1 MRSRPRPLPSDG
13 ARHEHGSGCA
23 RRTEATLALVPRTS
37 AIAAVGTHLPQR
49 IRTTEQTERR
59 LRETNPGVLLPVGL
73 IRRMTGVDR
82 VHERDEGQQAS
93 DLAVAAAREAIAASP
108 EPVDLLIFSSASQ
121 DLIEPATSHIVSDKL
136 GLGVPVFDVKNAC
149 NSVLNAVQVAHG
161 LIVSGQ
167 ARRVLIASGETPTSA
182 VRWKV
187 TDRHQFVRSFPGYT
201 MSDAGAALILEATDA
216 PAGPGAPGTGGGS
229 RGIVDMAFS
238 AASHHWTIGTL
249 PMGGSMRPRD
259 LDATYFDIDGRAL
272 QRAFMALG
280 PDLVTGLLAR
290 NRLALADVDL
300 VLMHQV
306 AEPHLGP
313 IADRLGVD
321 VGMILPTVAQHGNLA
336 SATLPI
342 QLRRALD
349 EGLVS
354 PGSLVLFVGLAGGIS
369 LGAAVVRL

>member
-1 MRSRPRPLPSDG
+1 MPL
-13 ARHEHGSGCA
+13 
-23 RRTEATLALVPRTS
+23 TS
-37 AIAAVGTHLPQR
+37 AIVSVGTHLPRR

-59 LRETNPGVLLPVGL
+59 LRDENPGVLLPVGL

-93 DLAVAAAREAIAASP
+93 DLAVLAARNALAASRA
-108 EPVDLLIFSSASQ
+108 PVDLLLFASASQ
-121 DLIEPATSHIVSDKL
+121 DLIEPATSHIVNEKL

-149 NSVLNAVQVAHG
+149 NSVLNAMQVAHAM
-161 LIVSGQ
+161 IVSGQ

-201 MSDAGAALILEATDA
+201 MSDAGAALILEVSETAEPHGGA
-216 PAGPGAPGTGGGS
+216 RVNSSSPA
-229 RGIVDMAFS
+229 RGIIDLAFS

-290 NRLALADVDL
+290 NGVALADLDL
-300 VLMHQV
+300 ILMHQV

-321 VGMILPTVAQHGNLA
+321 VEKILPTVAQHGNLA

-342 QLRRALD
+342 QLRHALD
-349 EGLVS
+349 RGLVGD
-354 PGSLVLFVGLAGGIS
+354 GSLVLLVGLAGGIS
-369 LGAAVVRL
+369 LGATLVRL

>member
-1 MRSRPRPLPSDG
+1 MPL
-13 ARHEHGSGCA
+13 
-23 RRTEATLALVPRTS
+23 TS
-37 AIAAVGTHLPQR
+37 AIAAVGTHLPTR
-49 IRTTEQTERR
+49 IRTTDETERR
-59 LRETNPGVLLPVGL
+59 LRDENPGVPLPVGL
-73 IRRMTGVDR
+73 IRRMTGIDR
-82 VHERDEGQQAS
+82 VHEREEGQQAS

-149 NSVLNAVQVAHG
+149 NSVLNAVQVAHA

-182 VRWKV
+182 VRWRV

-201 MSDAGAALILEATDA
+201 MSDAGAALILEASD
-216 PAGPGAPGTGGGS
+216 GPGIIDTT
-229 RGIVDMAFS
+229 FS

-249 PMGGSMRPRD
+249 PTGGSMRPRD
-259 LDATYFDIDGRAL
+259 PDATYFDIDGRAL

-290 NRLALADVDL
+290 NGIALADLDL

-313 IADRLGVD
+313 IADRLGLGVE
-321 VGMILPTVAQHGNLA
+321 MILPTVARHGNLA

-342 QLRRALD
+342 QLRQALD
-349 EGLVS
+349 TELVG
-354 PGSLVLFVGLAGGIS
+354 PGSLVLMVGLAGGIS
-369 LGAAVVRL
+369 LGAMVVRL

>member
-1 MRSRPRPLPSDG
+1 MP
-13 ARHEHGSGCA
+13 
-23 RRTEATLALVPRTS
+23 TTS

-59 LRETNPGVLLPVGL
+59 LRDENPGVALPVGL

-82 VHERDEGQQAS
+82 VHEREEGQQAS
-93 DLAVAAAREAIAASP
+93 DLAVAAAREALAASP
-108 EPVDLLIFSSASQ
+108 EPVDLLIFASASQ
-121 DLIEPATSHIVSDKL
+121 DLIEPATSHIVNDKL

-149 NSVLNAVQVAHG
+149 NSVLNAMQVAHAM
-161 LIVSGQ
+161 IVSGQ

-182 VRWKV
+182 VRWRV
-187 TDRHQFVRSFPGYT
+187 ADRHQFVRSFPGYT

-216 PAGPGAPGTGGGS
+216 SARPGGAGSAGAGAVSADPVGADRAAADT
-229 RGIVDMAFS
+229 GIVEMAFS
-238 AASHHWTIGTL
+238 AASHHWSIGTL

-259 LDATYFDIDGRAL
+259 PEATYFDIDGRGL
-272 QRAFMALG
+272 QRAFLALG
-280 PDLVTGLLAR
+280 PELVTGLLAR
-290 NRLALADVDL
+290 SGIALADLDL

-313 IADRLGVD
+313 IADRLGLGVE
-321 VGMILPTVAQHGNLA
+321 MILPTVAQHGNLA

-342 QLRRALD
+342 QLRTALD
-349 EGLVS
+349 QGLVG
-354 PGSLVLFVGLAGGIS
+354 PGSLLLLVGLAGGIS

>member
-1 MRSRPRPLPSDG
+1 MPL
-13 ARHEHGSGCA
+13 
-23 RRTEATLALVPRTS
+23 TS
-37 AIAAVGTHLPQR
+37 AIVAVGTHLPAR

-59 LRETNPGVLLPVGL
+59 LRDENPGVLLPVGL

-82 VHERDEGQQAS
+82 VHEREEGQQAS
-93 DLAVAAAREAIAASP
+93 DLAVLAARTAIEASP
-108 EPVDLLIFSSASQ
+108 APVDLLIFASASQ
-121 DLIEPATSHIVSDKL
+121 DLIEPATSHIVSEKL

-149 NSVLNAVQVAHG
+149 NSVLNAVQVAHAM
-161 LIVSGQ
+161 IVSGQ

-187 TDRHQFVRSFPGYT
+187 ADRHQFVRSFPGYT
-201 MSDAGAALILEATDA
+201 MSDAGAALILEANEA
-216 PAGPGAPGTGGGS
+216 MGSSGAQGSSAAGA
-229 RGIVDMAFS
+229 RGIIDLAFS

-290 NRLALADVDL
+290 NGATMTDLDL

-321 VGMILPTVAQHGNLA
+321 VEKILPTVAQHGNLA

-342 QLRRALD
+342 QLRQALD
-349 EGLVS
+349 RRLVGD
-354 PGSLVLFVGLAGGIS
+354 GSLALLVGLAGGIS
-369 LGAAVVRL
+369 LGVALVRL

>member
-1 MRSRPRPLPSDG
+1 MPL
-13 ARHEHGSGCA
+13 
-23 RRTEATLALVPRTS
+23 TS
-37 AIAAVGTHLPQR
+37 AIAAVGTHLPSR

-59 LRETNPGVLLPVGL
+59 LRDENPGVLLPVGL

-82 VHERDEGQQAS
+82 VHERDEGEQAS
-93 DLAVAAAREAIAASP
+93 DLAVRAARTAIELSP
-108 EPVDLLIFSSASQ
+108 APVDLLIFASASQ
-121 DLIEPATSHIVSDKL
+121 DLIEPATSHIVNEKL

-149 NSVLNAVQVAHG
+149 NSVLNAMQVAHAM
-161 LIVSGQ
+161 IVSGQ

-201 MSDAGAALILEATDA
+201 MSDAGAALILEASETA
-216 PAGPGAPGTGGGS
+216 PAHGGTGASGA
-229 RGIVDMAFS
+229 RGIVDLAFS

-280 PDLVTGLLAR
+280 PELVTGLLAR
-290 NRLALADVDL
+290 NGVALADLDL
-300 VLMHQV
+300 ILMHQV

-321 VGMILPTVAQHGNLA
+321 VAKILPTVAQHGNLA

-342 QLRRALD
+342 QLRHALD
-349 EGLVS
+349 RGLVGD
-354 PGSLVLFVGLAGGIS
+354 GSLVLLVGLAGGIS
-369 LGAAVVRL
+369 LGATLVRL

>member
-1 MRSRPRPLPSDG
+1 MPL
-13 ARHEHGSGCA
+13 
-23 RRTEATLALVPRTS
+23 TS
-37 AIAAVGTHLPQR
+37 AIVAVGTHLPQR
-49 IRTTEQTERR
+49 IRTTAATERR

-73 IRRMTGVDR
+73 IRRMTGVER
-82 VHERDEGQQAS
+82 VHEREEGQEAS

-108 EPVDLLIFSSASQ
+108 EPVELLIFASASQ

-182 VRWKV
+182 VRWQV
-187 TDRHQFVRSFPGYT
+187 TGREQFVRSFPGYT

-216 PAGPGAPGTGGGS
+216 SARLGSTGA
-229 RGIVDMAFS
+229 GIVDLAFS
-238 AASHHWTIGTL
+238 AASHHWSIGTL

-259 LDATYFDIDGRAL
+259 IDATYFDIDGRAL
-272 QRAFMALG
+272 QRAFLMLG
-280 PDLVTGLLAR
+280 PELVTGLLER
-290 NRLALADVDL
+290 NGIALADLDL

-306 AEPHLGP
+306 AEPHLAP
-313 IADRLGVD
+313 IAERLGLGVE
-321 VGMILPTVAQHGNLA
+321 MILPTVAQHGNLA

-342 QLRRALD
+342 QLRKALD
-349 EGLVS
+349 KGLVG
-354 PGSLVLFVGLAGGIS
+354 PGSLVLLVGLAGGIS

>member
-1 MRSRPRPLPSDG
+1 MPL
-13 ARHEHGSGCA
+13 
-23 RRTEATLALVPRTS
+23 TS
-37 AIAAVGTHLPQR
+37 AIAAVGTHLPAG

-59 LRETNPGVLLPVGL
+59 LRDENAGVLLPVGL

-82 VHERDEGQQAS
+82 VHVRAEGEQAS
-93 DLAVAAAREAIAASP
+93 DLAVRAAREAIEASSA
-108 EPVDLLIFSSASQ
+108 PVDLLIFASASQ
-121 DLIEPATSHIVSDKL
+121 DLIEPATSHIVNEKL

-149 NSVLNAVQVAHG
+149 NSVLNAMQVAHAM
-161 LIVSGQ
+161 IVSGQ

-182 VRWKV
+182 VRWQV
-187 TDRHQFVRSFPGYT
+187 IDRHQFVRSFPGYT
-201 MSDAGAALILEATDA
+201 MSDAGAALILEASETT
-216 PAGPGAPGTGGGS
+216 GSPGAAGAPLES
-229 RGIVDMAFS
+229 HARGIVDMAFS
-238 AASHHWTIGTL
+238 AASQHWTIGTL

-290 NRLALADVDL
+290 NGVALGDL
-300 VLMHQV
+300 DMVLMHQV

-321 VGMILPTVAQHGNLA
+321 VAKILPTVAQHGNLA

-342 QLRRALD
+342 QLRQAMDR
-349 EGLVS
+349 ELVG
-354 PGSLVLFVGLAGGIS
+354 PGSLVLLVGLAGGIS
-369 LGAAVVRL
+369 LGATLVRL